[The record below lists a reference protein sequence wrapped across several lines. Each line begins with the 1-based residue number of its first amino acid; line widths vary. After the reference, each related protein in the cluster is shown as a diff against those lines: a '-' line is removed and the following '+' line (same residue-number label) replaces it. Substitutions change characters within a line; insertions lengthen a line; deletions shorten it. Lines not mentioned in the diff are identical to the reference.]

1 MLREQ
6 FAAKTLSWKTIGQQM
21 QIQLDPLLQFLDSV
35 DLIKRVLTLRLV
47 LRPTMY
53 EDLGYSSFQ
62 EMYMVTQPV
71 SRETLDEESAQN
83 SSAEQED

>member
-1 MLREQ
+1 
-6 FAAKTLSWKTIGQQM
+6 M

-47 LRPTMY
+47 LRPAMY

-62 EMYMVTQPV
+62 EMYVVTQPV
-71 SRETLDEESAQN
+71 SREALDEESAQN